1 MTNKK
6 FKMAAMSL
14 ALTACV
20 AASPLAA
27 NAESPENTSD
37 AAQPSAVQHEDEP
50 ETAEAPSAAADE
62 TAPDAPEAD
71 AAPEQE
77 PAALPAEA
85 DITVLPAIA
94 ETPVAVLPLAEQPAT
109 EEAPAEEPEAQEAP
123 EETPDAEQSD
133 DDAAPEEE
141 PDDAAP
147 AEEPAA
153 QPAEDI
159 AVLPAQP
166 EEKPVVV
173 ELPSADEEP
182 SEEPSSEETPST
194 VTVPEESSDESTST
208 TEDAAAQPSIQL
220 PVLPTADSTA
230 AGETAG
236 IAAENPYGISTMLPG
251 KDSMR
256 AVSRGEAMIAGN
268 ENVIYGTLGD
278 AVNAAKRGDTI
289 TVDQDVTWDG
299 ILLADKDLTVEGVI
313 KTVTE
318 DGKEKKVKPKLT
330 FTNGISIKNAELILR
345 NLDVSMKGISST
357 PNTEDDQIWM
367 GICLAKNSTLTL
379 DNTDLTMDGTGCPSV
394 TVKDKNGNLVTKH
407 PQGIYMDA
415 QGGYASLNVINGSH
429 LIINNYYNAVAT
441 DGATG
446 TNTGSRYEFNIK
458 NGSSFNAD
466 HNEAGIVG
474 RESLTVT
481 VDKSEMHIT
490 NCTRRNGSEGRS
502 GTNGANFSITD
513 STVDV
518 SGNADGNGLHANDLY
533 VKNSTI
539 TANNNGYAG
548 IRITGK
554 GQFIHSRITVSGTLG
569 KGHAAI
575 EINGIRKEANKAEMN
590 NGSLE
595 VTDGTILNVSG
606 NQTTGIALRD
616 LTVKLSTGERHAA
629 PSLTIDDSSLVTIR
643 NNTASSSDWNE
654 SRPDLAGGL
663 LLCKGASAKL
673 GANTIINNN
682 HAAKAGDDLY
692 LAPGSSLIFSVRNAT
707 GNGDLLDDCG
717 DRIDGWYLDAE
728 GNYRWN
734 FHGDPSFAQNLLSS
748 DVLLVENGDG
758 TYTLIVAADSATGLA
773 LKAAHAELPA
783 PGPDGPTPI
792 TPDDPTPN
800 PPEEN
805 SPVLPENP
813 ELPPVQDARFDAPV
827 LPENPVLPA
836 VQDAHVLPQTGMN
849 LFAALSMA
857 LSGFALMAGGAFAS
871 LTGKNARH

>member
-27 NAESPENTSD
+27 NAEAPENISD

-50 ETAEAPSAAADE
+50 EPAEAPSAAADE
-62 TAPDAPEAD
+62 TVPDAPESD
-71 AAPEQE
+71 AAPGQK
-77 PAALPAEA
+77 PAEGS
-85 DITVLPAIA
+85 
-94 ETPVAVLPLAEQPAT
+94 AEQPAA
-109 EEAPAEEPEAQEAP
+109 EEAPDEEPEAEEDLAEEPEAEEAP
-123 EETPDAEQSD
+123 KETPDAEQPD
-133 DDAAPEEE
+133 DDAAPEDE
-141 PDDAAP
+141 PDDNAVSE
-147 AEEPAA
+147 EEPTA
-153 QPAEDI
+153 QPADGI
-159 AVLPAQP
+159 TVPPAQP
-166 EEKPVVV
+166 EEKPVAA
-173 ELPSADEEP
+173 ELSSADEEP
-182 SEEPSSEETPST
+182 SSEEAAPTS
-194 VTVPEESSDESTST
+194 TVPEESSDKDTST
-208 TEDAAAQPSIQL
+208 TEDAAAQPFLQL
-220 PVLPTADSTA
+220 LAANRTA
-230 AGETAG
+230 AAKTAG
-236 IAAENPYGISTMLPG
+236 IAADDPYGISTMLPDEG
-251 KDSMR
+251 SMR
-256 AVSRGEAMIAGN
+256 AVSSGDAMIAGE
-268 ENVIYGTLGD
+268 ENVIYGTIDD
-278 AVNAAKRGDTI
+278 AIKNAADGATI
-289 TVDQDVTWDG
+289 EVREDSTCSG
-299 ILLADKDLTVEGVI
+299 ILLADKKLTLAGVD

-330 FTNGISIKNAELILR
+330 FTNGISIKNAELILK
-345 NLDVSMKGISST
+345 NLDVDMKGISST

-367 GICLAKNSTLTL
+367 GICLAKDSTLTL
-379 DNTDLTMDGTGCPSV
+379 DSTDLTMDGTGCPSV
-394 TVKDKNGNLVTKH
+394 TSKNENVLKH

-415 QGGYASLNVINGSH
+415 QGGDASLNVVNNSH
-429 LIINNYYNAVAT
+429 LTINNYYNALAT

-446 TNTGSRYEFNIK
+446 TNAGSCYEFNIK

-466 HNEAGIVG
+466 HNEGGIVG

-481 VDKSEMHIT
+481 VDNSEMHIT

-502 GTNGANFSITD
+502 GTNGANFNITD

-518 SGNADGNGLHANDLY
+518 SGNSDGYGLHGNDLY

-539 TANNNGYAG
+539 TANDNGYGG

-554 GQFIHSRITVSGTLG
+554 GQFLDSNITVKDTMNKGYMSLELANVNNEQRNGRLIGTLDVANSTLNISG
-569 KGHAAI
+569 NNAT
-575 EINGIRKEANKAEMN
+575 GIRCGN
-590 NGSLE
+590 N
-595 VTDGTILNVSG
+595 T
-606 NQTTGIALRD
+606 
-616 LTVKLSTGERHAA
+616 K
-629 PSLTIDDSSLVTIR
+629 LTIDNASVVAIQ
-643 NNTASSSDWNE
+643 NNKASSSTYN
-654 SRPDLAGGL
+654 RNAFPDLAGGL
-663 LLCKGASAKL
+663 LLCNGASAKL

-682 HAAKAGDDLY
+682 HADKAGDDLY
-692 LAPGSSLIFSVRNAT
+692 LAPGSSLTFSVRNAT

-783 PGPDGPTPI
+783 PDPDDSTPI

-813 ELPPVQDARFDAPV
+813 ELPPVQDARPDSPV
-827 LPENPVLPA
+827 LPANPTNPA
-836 VQDAHVLPQTGMN
+836 VQDAHALPQTGMN
-849 LFAALSMA
+849 LFAALAMA